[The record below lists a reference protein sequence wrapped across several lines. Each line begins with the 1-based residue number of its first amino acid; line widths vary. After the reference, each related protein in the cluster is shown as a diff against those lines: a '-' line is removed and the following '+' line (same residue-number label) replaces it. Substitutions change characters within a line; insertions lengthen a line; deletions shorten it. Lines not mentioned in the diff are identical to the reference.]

1 MLGATLPLMASNV
14 DVLRQIGNLLM
25 QRSSVRNRARRG
37 EPIGLSR
44 RPNAPKFVTIVLA
57 VALTVIGLAVTVHPI
72 QPVLDALDSAGIS
85 LSREQGWWAL
95 HGSPLLLVI
104 GSFFRGI

>member
-1 MLGATLPLMASNV
+1 MASNA

-25 QRSSVRNRARRG
+25 QRSTVRNRARG
-37 EPIGLSR
+37 SEPIGLSR
-44 RPNAPKFVTIVLA
+44 RPNAPRFVTIVLA
-57 VALTVIGLAVTVHPI
+57 VALTVVGLAVTVHPI
-72 QPVLDALDSAGIS
+72 QPVLDLLDKGGIEV
-85 LSREQGWWAL
+85 SREQGWWAL

>member
-1 MLGATLPLMASNV
+1 MASNV

-25 QRSSVRNRARRG
+25 QRSSVRNRARSG
-37 EPIGLSR
+37 ESIGISR
-44 RPNAPKFVTIVLA
+44 RPNAPRFVTIVLA

-72 QPVLDALDSAGIS
+72 QPILDLLKDANIEMTRD
-85 LSREQGWWAL
+85 QGWWAL
-95 HGSPLLLVI
+95 LASPVLLVI